1 MMLCYTRI
9 YILILTVLLY
19 KMTLTNSVNGVG
31 RTWFM
36 EFNLKKCE
44 HLTITNTRCLIIYS
58 YFLGNSAITEV
69 PHTKYLGVT
78 IDQKLSWNEHTQ
90 RITSKANQVSSFCV
104 ATSISVLLMLNCYK
118 MMVRPVIEYL
128 STVWAPYTLTNINQL
143 ESIQRRAA
151 RFCCN
156 DFSTYSNVTRMMSSL
171 NMPTLEQRRN
181 IAKLITMYKILI
193 VH

>member
-1 MMLCYTRI
+1 MLCYTRI

-31 RTWFM
+31 RIWFM

-118 MMVRPVIEYL
+118 MMARPVIEYL

-143 ESIQRRAA
+143 ESIQWRAA

-193 VH
+193 VY